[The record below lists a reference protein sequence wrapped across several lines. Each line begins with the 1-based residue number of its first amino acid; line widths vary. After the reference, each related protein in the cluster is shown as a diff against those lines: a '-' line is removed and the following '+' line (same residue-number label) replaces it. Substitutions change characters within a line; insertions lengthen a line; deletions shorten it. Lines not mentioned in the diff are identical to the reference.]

1 MKRSKIFLY
10 SALALSALSLQ
21 SCLDYDTPSDEFQ
34 QNQIVEP
41 PVIEVGQA
49 DEINYM
55 KEISEAGY
63 TAAYKSLRTSL
74 GTAQT
79 GIYGIRGGKDGNLP
93 AAHAYQFQFCLGPDN
108 YVQYS
113 CVPHSDFPYSNAELK
128 STYHLS
134 KGFNGGPGGG
144 FSLARQCLAPI
155 LNNGTLDSIPE
166 LKAAYLL
173 LYNYAAIE
181 NADLFGPLP
190 YDNFKA
196 NQEESPFKYND
207 VRTIYYSAE
216 ANIDT
221 CINAFKHFTERP
233 DWYKEKVV
241 KNIFSGRL
249 PLLFDSEILN
259 TEGLEA
265 WIRFANSLKL
275 RMAMHISKVEPETAK
290 KWAEEAVK
298 DGVIETTAHEIAL
311 FPFGS
316 GFDHPLTQV
325 SEWGDSRLS
334 ASFAS
339 MLISLDHPYIKYL
352 FKTNTEDIAKV
363 GNNGSAPAITKAG
376 TAIIGM
382 RDGTVPG
389 IGQSAGTNSYISFS
403 KLDNEYMNGSFPP
416 CYFMKL
422 SEVCFLR
429 AEGALRGWNMG
440 GSAQQFYE
448 QGIRCG
454 NLEARNSPRNEYSKY
469 VEDYLNV
476 TSPKAYTYVD
486 PTGNTPDIASVTKIG
501 VKWDESLPQETKL
514 EMIITQ
520 KYIANF
526 PYSYE
531 SWVDLRRT
539 GYPKLFPVLNPEDG
553 DGSLTSGDSS
563 EFCSG
568 LNIIR
573 RLPWFSD
580 DPQTKAD
587 LEETGIPA
595 LGGPDQQGTR
605 LWWDVNEPNF

>member
-41 PVIEVGQA
+41 PVISVGQA

-55 KEISEAGY
+55 KEISEKGY
-63 TAAYKSLRTSL
+63 TAAYKSLRSSL
-74 GTAQT
+74 GTGQT
-79 GIYGIRGGKDGNLP
+79 AIYAIRGGKEGNLP
-93 AAHAYQFQFCLGPDN
+93 AAHAYQFQFSLGPDN

-144 FSLARQCLAPI
+144 FTLARQCIAPI
-155 LNNGTLDSIPE
+155 LNNGELDSIPE

-173 LYNYAAIE
+173 IYNYAAIE

-190 YDNFKA
+190 YNDFKA
-196 NQEESPFKYND
+196 DKEESPFTYDD
-207 VRTIYYSAE
+207 VRTVYYSAE

-233 DWYKEKVV
+233 DWYKTKVI
-241 KNIFSGRL
+241 KNIFSSKL
-249 PLLFDSEILN
+249 PLLNDPDIL
-259 TEGLEA
+259 TSEGLEP
-265 WIRFANSLKL
+265 WVRFANSLKL
-275 RMAMHISKVEPETAK
+275 RMAMHLTKIEPETAK

-298 DGVIETTAHEIAL
+298 SGVIEDTDHEFAL
-311 FPFGS
+311 YPFGS
-316 GFDHPLTQV
+316 GFDHPLTQI

-339 MLISLDHPYIKYL
+339 MLISLDHPYVKYL

-363 GNNGSAPAITKAG
+363 GTNGSAPAITKAG
-376 TAIIGM
+376 TAIVGM

-448 QGIRCG
+448 QGVRCA
-454 NLEARNSPRNEYSKY
+454 NLEARNSPKNEYKKY
-469 VEDYLNV
+469 IEDYLNV

-553 DGSLTSGDSS
+553 DGSLTSGDSQ
-563 EFCSG
+563 EYCSG

-573 RLPWFSD
+573 RIPWFSD
-580 DPQTKAD
+580 DPQTKSD

-595 LGGPDQQGTR
+595 LGGADQQGTR